1 VGPAQA
7 REFTRRDLLVSAP
20 LRRLAWTNGMG
31 QSAISLLTSL
41 AAVAVAAAAIS
52 AGVDPRA
59 AAVAALL
66 MLALGEPLGQYI
78 EAVAELPVLAT
89 MLARTMPLLETAH
102 TVVGAGVTSAGE
114 VPAEETLRVEDITA
128 RYPEASHPV
137 FEGISGG
144 TRRGSWWSV
153 SGPSGSGKSTL
164 LAVLL
169 GFLKPEAGSYT
180 LNGAPATD
188 ATLGQIAWCPQE
200 AYLFNSTLRSNL
212 ALARPAADAPDDAEL
227 EKVLD
232 TVGLGPWYAGL
243 PLGLD
248 TRVGPGG
255 HHLSGGQRTRVSVA
269 RTLVAEAGVVLLDEP
284 TAHLGVDEAASLVA
298 DLRGALADAAVVL
311 VTHDE
316 SLAAAGDTLL
326 VLRQGADGVVRERA
340 GV

>member
-1 VGPAQA
+1 
-7 REFTRRDLLVSAP
+7 
-20 LRRLAWTNGMG
+20 
-31 QSAISLLTSL
+31 
-41 AAVAVAAAAIS
+41 
-52 AGVDPRA
+52 
-59 AAVAALL
+59 VAALL
-66 MLALGEPLGQYI
+66 MLALAEPLGQYVD
-78 EAVAELPVLAT
+78 AVAELPVLAT
-89 MLARTMPLLETAH
+89 MLARTMPLLETAP
-102 TVVGAGVTSAGE
+102 TVVGGTQTAQGGGKAVES
-114 VPAEETLRVEDITA
+114 LRVEGITA
-128 RYPEASHPV
+128 RYPEAPHPV

-180 LNGAPATD
+180 LNGAPAT
-188 ATLGQIAWCPQE
+188 AEALGQIAWCPQE

-227 EKVLD
+227 EKVLE
-232 TVGLGPWYAGL
+232 TVGLGPWYGGL

-284 TAHLGVDEAASLVA
+284 TAHLGSDEAAELVA
-298 DLRGALADAAVVL
+298 DLRGALAKSAVVL
-311 VTHDE
+311 VTHDDA
-316 SLAAAGDTLL
+316 LAEEGDRHL
-326 VLRQGADGVVRERA
+326 VLGGGMVRERA